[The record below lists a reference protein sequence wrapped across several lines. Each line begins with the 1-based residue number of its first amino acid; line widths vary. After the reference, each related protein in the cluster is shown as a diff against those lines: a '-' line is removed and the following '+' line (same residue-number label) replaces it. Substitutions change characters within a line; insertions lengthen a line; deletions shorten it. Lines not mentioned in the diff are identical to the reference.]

1 MKTLQNTELNIVEV
15 ITKILDN
22 EMSEK
27 EKFAEISK
35 ELGKNMNLNVKVDIV
50 NKRIRNNF
58 FNEHKYIYDH
68 LDESNIY
75 NIYVDKKKWFYKT
88 YGLKA
93 FDDVQ
98 LNQLE
103 QFWEDDIVDLIE
115 TFVTENYFA
124 DYELVTELLNM
135 ELSKIKERYPEF
147 YDTLMSIIEA
157 DIEDMDFYDTV
168 FWDILREI
176 YDIHY
181 PDEVFNEFEILAYWT
196 IYYEPDI
203 FDENIAWE
211 VGLFPFEYDGL
222 TLLALGGCGMDLSPR
237 LDAYQALTVGSV
249 PARSKF
255 LESPDYA
262 KYVVGEETFNKVMK
276 AITIEEP
283 LVKINVY

>member
-35 ELGKNMNLNVKVDIV
+35 ELGKNMNLNVEVDII
-50 NKRIRNNF
+50 NKRTRNNF
-58 FNEHKYIYDH
+58 FNKHK
-68 LDESNIY
+68 NIY
-75 NIYVDKKKWFYKT
+75 NQFDVSNINNIHVDKKTWFYKA

-103 QFWEDDIVDLIE
+103 EFWEDDIFDLIE
-115 TFVTENYFA
+115 TFDTENYFA
-124 DYELVTELLNM
+124 DYEFELLNM
-135 ELSKIKERYPEF
+135 ELSEIKERYPEF

-157 DIEDMDFYDTV
+157 DIEDMDFYDLV

-176 YDIHY
+176 YGIHY

-222 TLLALGGCGMDLSPR
+222 ALLALGGCGMDLSPK
-237 LDAYQALTVGSV
+237 LDAYQALTDGSI
-249 PARSKF
+249 PARSEF
-255 LESPDYA
+255 LKNPNYA

-276 AITIEEP
+276 AITMEEP